1 MALRRSGH
9 FTVSSR
15 LYSNL
20 LFRRYH
26 AGPWIPITSL
36 LHSKRF
42 DAAMVGVL
50 DCVSQLYDWAA
61 KAASKQSNR
70 YGEPPRMVH
79 HISGEKIG
87 DLSIKLAGKFFT
99 SEETWSRALKY
110 LLVE

>member
-1 MALRRSGH
+1 MCG
-9 FTVSSR
+9 
-15 LYSNL
+15 
-20 LFRRYH
+20 
-26 AGPWIPITSL
+26 I
-36 LHSKRF
+36 
-42 DAAMVGVL
+42 L

-61 KAASKQSNR
+61 KASTKNPIQ

-110 LLVE
+110 LLVDLQILMQWATKEEVVV